1 MFVFLVLVEISD
13 AKIRPIV
20 VETGVFGFYNAG
32 LGRGRSEKE
41 FGLFLYFL
49 CQVEGGGV

>member
-13 AKIRPIV
+13 AEIRPIV
-20 VETGVFGFYNAG
+20 VEAGVFGFYNPRF
-32 LGRGRSEKE
+32 GRGRSETE

-49 CQVEGGGV
+49 GQVEGGSV